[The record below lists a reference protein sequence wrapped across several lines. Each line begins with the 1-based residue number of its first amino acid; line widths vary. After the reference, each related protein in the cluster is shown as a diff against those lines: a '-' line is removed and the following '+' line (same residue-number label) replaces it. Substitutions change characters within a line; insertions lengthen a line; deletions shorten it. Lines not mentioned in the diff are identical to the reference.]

1 MQNLDQNSN
10 LNLNLI
16 TWNKT
21 ENKKNEKMETTLG
34 PSLHPVGP
42 NSKPYSSHVSHL
54 LFTLMSAQLSA
65 WCRTRANGS
74 LTAGATCRFL
84 SPPPLAGGA
93 HSSASLP
100 PHSAKLVFST
110 NLFQQMPYSPSS
122 PWNPVPPQQPPF
134 ISAEMR
140 FSLVYKSRRPC
151 SLVYLL
157 PQTTPRRHEGGGK
170 QGDGTIT
177 TRAHHQ
183 PSPS

>member
-1 MQNLDQNSN
+1 
-10 LNLNLI
+10 
-16 TWNKT
+16 
-21 ENKKNEKMETTLG
+21 
-34 PSLHPVGP
+34 
-42 NSKPYSSHVSHL
+42 
-54 LFTLMSAQLSA
+54 LSA

-100 PHSAKLVFST
+100 PHSTKLVFST

-122 PWNPVPPQQPPF
+122 PWNPVPPQQPLF

-151 SLVYLL
+151 SLVTCSRKPHRGATRGEGSREMAPSLL
-157 PQTTPRRHEGGGK
+157 VHTINRAPANTAGGSPVHIGHAVGRPWGDRSLARRDCSPLLLRL
-170 QGDGTIT
+170 QGTVVQRGQCS
-177 TRAHHQ
+177 AH
-183 PSPS
+183 SNRR